1 MNIYELDRAIY
12 DLIEKVEFDAAT
24 DKELC
29 FLKNISKDIFHLF
42 VEKKID
48 I

>member
-12 DLIEKVEFDAAT
+12 TLIEKVECDVAT
-24 DKELC
+24 DEELR

>member
-12 DLIEKVEFDAAT
+12 DLMEKVEFDVAT
-24 DKELC
+24 VEELR
-29 FLKNISKDIFHLF
+29 FLKNISIDIFHLF
-42 VEKKID
+42 IKKKID